1 MYKNSNYENPTQ
13 VEFENREG
21 LNDSGGSLCGT
32 ITASFA
38 QLESALGK
46 PDFEGIGDNITTQF
60 SVRARFFDN
69 SDTDFDSINFTLYDW
84 CFARD
89 LKDPYQATE
98 WNVGGS
104 GYEAS
109 EAAELLMKILN
120 KSDNYLE
127 DIEGVNMTVNTDIM
141 VEAYA

>member
-1 MYKNSNYENPTQ
+1 MYNNYENPTQ

-21 LNDSGGSLCGT
+21 MDDFSGSKSGS

-60 SVRARFFDN
+60 AVGARFFDN
-69 SDTDFDSINFTLYDW
+69 SDNDYSSIKFVLYDW
-84 CFARD
+84 HYARD
-89 LKDPYQATE
+89 LRNPYQKTE

-104 GYEAS
+104 GYEAQ
-109 EAAELLMKILN
+109 EAADLLMEILN

-127 DIEGVNMTVNTDIM
+127 DIEGVNISINTDMM

>member
-1 MYKNSNYENPTQ
+1 MYNNYENPTQ

-21 LNDSGGSLCGT
+21 MKDFSGSKSGS

-38 QLESALGK
+38 QLETALGK

-60 SVRARFFDN
+60 AVRAKFFDN
-69 SDTDFDSINFTLYDW
+69 SDNDFDSINFTLYDW

-89 LKDPYQATE
+89 LKDPYQKTE
-98 WNVGGS
+98 WNVAGS
-104 GYEAS
+104 GYEAQ
-109 EAAELLMKILN
+109 EAADLLMQILDDPN
-120 KSDNYLE
+120 HYLD
-127 DIEGVNMTVNTDIM
+127 DIVDTNLTIKTDMM